1 MPQRILAMIAALS
14 LLCCALVAAQ
24 PQPVQAKAIS
34 PQVCTRTIKI
44 MPLGDSITKGTGSGI
59 KPYDNDY
66 QVGYR
71 QILDQN
77 LLDLGYTVSFLG
89 SLDSG
94 RLAVPKFSSIYNRF
108 HEGHG
113 GYSSRDL
120 LLGKPAGSAENLTK
134 WLTADPADIILLHIG
149 TNDPSQ
155 VAETGQILDT
165 IRAIEPNVTVIMAK
179 IINLKSFSRYGKQGS
194 DFNQSIAQLVTNRAD
209 AAKIV
214 LVDQEAALSYPQDLY
229 DDVHPTDAGYAK
241 MAAVWF
247 KALQNVIPTLCA
259 GAASRASTPAP
270 APTAPASTAPTNNRA
285 AALALFDTASS
296 TPQRSTRASDA
307 TAPTNNRAAALA
319 LFDTAS
325 STPQRS
331 TRASNQPPGIGCF
344 SNLIGYWRL
353 DENDLLATGHNF
365 RDTCAGNDA
374 VTSYFDPSP
383 GAGQVSGGQ
392 RFTSSGANTPTE
404 VDIPGNVRYNWA
416 AAESFSIG
424 FWMKGVR
431 GTTCAKGDQAM
442 VARYLGDYTN
452 GNPNARWLIGCAEG
466 GQAIFQLGDQTGDTL
481 TIRGP
486 AINDGAWHYIVAVRD
501 GTAGTNQLYVD
512 GALAVAGNKVYS
524 ASFASKPVSA
534 SVITPLPQAPI
545 TLGWFD
551 ASTDTTQQRV
561 FDGTLDELSIFN
573 TALTTAQVQQF
584 YTLGQ
589 SGQPLPLTP
598 PTTYLPLMQQQ

>member
-14 LLCCALVAAQ
+14 LLCCALVATQ
-24 PQPVQAKAIS
+24 PQPVQAKALS

-44 MPLGDSITKGTGSGI
+44 MPLGDSITKGTGSGL

-77 LLDLGYTVSFLG
+77 LLDVGYTVSFLG

-149 TNDPSQ
+149 TNDPAQ
-155 VAETGQILDT
+155 VTETGQILDT

-194 DFNQSIAQLVTNRAD
+194 DFNQSIAQLVANRAD

-229 DDVHPTDAGYAK
+229 DDVHPTDTGYTK

-259 GAASRASTPAP
+259 GAASRASNPAP
-270 APTAPASTAPTNNRA
+270 ALTAPTA
-285 AALALFDTASS
+285 M
-296 TPQRSTRASDA
+296 
-307 TAPTNNRAAALA
+307 APANNRAAALA

-331 TRASNQPPGIGCF
+331 TRASNQPQPGIGCF
-344 SNLIGYWRL
+344 SNLIGYWKL

-383 GAGQVSGGQ
+383 GTGQVSGGQ

-404 VDIPGNVRYNWA
+404 VDVPGNVRYNWA

-501 GTAGTNQLYVD
+501 GTAGTNQLYID
-512 GALAVAGNKVYS
+512 GALAVAGSKVYS

-598 PTTYLPLMQQQ
+598 PTTYLPLMQQ